1 MTTDNLAT
9 IDERI
14 NPYVLLG
21 EGYDPFGIA
30 VRAGLMF
37 PLAEAFKK
45 FACAGIDGR
54 AKSQDQDIKEAKYS
68 VKRALKYI
76 EQGYLG
82 KLNYTF
88 VSIDLNDVRGK
99 YAEVFGQGYIRRH
112 SFQCALGILMYA
124 NSGNVE
130 YLKKIVET

>member
-1 MTTDNLAT
+1 MTNDNLA
-9 IDERI
+9 IVEERI
-14 NPYVLLG
+14 NPYILLG
-21 EGYDPFGIA
+21 KDFDPFGIS

-37 PLAEAFKK
+37 PLAEALKK

-54 AKSQDQDIKEAKYS
+54 SKSSDQDIKEAKYS
-68 VKRALKYI
+68 VSRAIEYI

-88 VSIDLNDVRGK
+88 VSMDLNEVRGK
-99 YAEVFGQGYIRRH
+99 YAEVFGQGYIKRH

-124 NSGNVE
+124 NSGNID
-130 YLKKIVET
+130 YLKKIIET